1 MKHDHHSHAHE
12 EAAHDE
18 HDHEGHDHKENDH
31 HEHGSSHHHGHSHS
45 HAGNSLKWPLL
56 LTLAFACVEAVGGWF
71 SGSLALMGD
80 AGHMFSDSAAL
91 GLAWLGTW
99 IAAKPA
105 SQKHSYGLMRA
116 EIIVAFVNCLVML
129 AVVGAIVIEAIQR
142 MQTPQQVHSLEV
154 MVIAFV
160 GLLVN
165 LLVARQLHQHQD
177 NVNHKAALLHVLGDL
192 LGSVAAL
199 AAGAVIYFTGW
210 MLIDP
215 VLSLLISALILFSTF
230 RLLREVLHVLMEGVP
245 SHISIQEVTRALQGV
260 PEVQEVH
267 SVHIWSL
274 SSEVSAL
281 SAHIALNDME
291 QWHDVLNAIR
301 TLLHDRFDIEHV
313 TLQPETVAALN
324 AGKVACWLTKKAG
337 QPA

>member
-1 MKHDHHSHAHE
+1 MKHDHHTHAHQ
-12 EAAHDE
+12 APG
-18 HDHEGHDHKENDH
+18 HDHEEHDDHDHAHRHD
-31 HEHGSSHHHGHSHS
+31 HHHGHSHS

-56 LTLAFACVEAVGGWF
+56 LTLAFACVEAVGGWY

-129 AVVGAIVIEAIQR
+129 AVVGAIVFEAIERLQH
-142 MQTPQQVHSLEV
+142 PQQVHSLEV

-177 NVNHKAALLHVLGDL
+177 NVNHKAALLHVLGDM

-210 MLIDP
+210 MMIDP

-245 SHISIQEVTRALQGV
+245 SHISIQDVTRALQNV

-281 SAHIALNDME
+281 SAHIVLNDME
-291 QWHDVLNAIR
+291 QWHEVLNAIR

-324 AGKVACWLTKKAG
+324 AGKVGCWLTKKAG